1 MTTPIISHHI
11 DHPNAW
17 KSTDF
22 KSQDDFSIDLEPHHV
37 DALEQALG
45 QARKAGLSIDEI
57 TKDNFP
63 LDDIQ
68 DLLDQVSHELMDGRG
83 FLMLRGWPI
92 DQYSLDDIGV
102 MYYGFGVH
110 FGKGASQSVLGDRLG
125 YVTDHSASDPL
136 ERAYRNK
143 YELSLHTDL
152 NELIGMLNIRP
163 ATGST
168 MSNWD
173 LGGVRVD
180 RVLENEAPLLAPDI
194 LFPDFDPEVLDAHR
208 DWLESNLLQPGTNLL
223 ILAFNSYVIRTKHH
237 VILVDT
243 CTGNDKERPHK
254 PRYHMKNWP
263 FLERLAAVGLSPAD
277 IDFVMC
283 THLHVDH
290 VGWNT
295 RLING
300 RWVPTFPNARYL
312 FIKDEFDHWQNDEKR
327 ALYTTDPYFE
337 DSLLPVIEAGQADF
351 VDMDYAFDDAAWL
364 DPTPGHT
371 PGHVCVHVKGTHSE
385 AVMSGDLM
393 HHAFQCTMPA
403 WNSCFC
409 VDPTASREMRRAFL
423 DRHADSDTLIKPAH
437 FPTPSVGRI
446 RRDGDAFRFAFVEE
460 AVTA

>member
-1 MTTPIISHHI
+1 
-11 DHPNAW
+11 
-17 KSTDF
+17 
-22 KSQDDFSIDLEPHHV
+22 
-37 DALEQALG
+37 
-45 QARKAGLSIDEI
+45 
-57 TKDNFP
+57 
-63 LDDIQ
+63 
-68 DLLDQVSHELMDGRG
+68 
-83 FLMLRGWPI
+83 
-92 DQYSLDDIGV
+92 
-102 MYYGFGVH
+102 
-110 FGKGASQSVLGDRLG
+110 
-125 YVTDHSASDPL
+125 
-136 ERAYRNK
+136 
-143 YELSLHTDL
+143 
-152 NELIGMLNIRP
+152 
-163 ATGST
+163 
-168 MSNWD
+168 MSSWD
-173 LGGVRVD
+173 LGGVTVD

-194 LFPDFDPEVLDAHR
+194 LFPDFDSEVFDAHR
-208 DWLESNLLQPGTNLL
+208 DWLEPNLLQPGTDLL

-263 FLERLAAVGLSPAD
+263 FLERLAAAGLSPAD

-295 RLING
+295 QLVNG

-312 FIKDEFDHWQNDEKR
+312 FTKDEFEHWQNDEKR

-337 DSLLPVIEAGQADF
+337 DSLLPVIEAEQADF
-351 VDMDYAFDDAAWL
+351 VDMDYAFDDTAWL

-371 PGHVCVHVKGTHSE
+371 PGHVCVHVKGGRGE

-409 VDPTASREMRRAFL
+409 VDPTASRAMRRAFL
-423 DRHADSDTLIKPAH
+423 ERYADTGTLIMPAH

-446 RRDGDAFRFAFVEE
+446 RRHGDAFRFAFVEE

>member
-1 MTTPIISHHI
+1 
-11 DHPNAW
+11 
-17 KSTDF
+17 
-22 KSQDDFSIDLEPHHV
+22 
-37 DALEQALG
+37 
-45 QARKAGLSIDEI
+45 
-57 TKDNFP
+57 
-63 LDDIQ
+63 
-68 DLLDQVSHELMDGRG
+68 
-83 FLMLRGWPI
+83 
-92 DQYSLDDIGV
+92 
-102 MYYGFGVH
+102 
-110 FGKGASQSVLGDRLG
+110 
-125 YVTDHSASDPL
+125 
-136 ERAYRNK
+136 
-143 YELSLHTDL
+143 
-152 NELIGMLNIRP
+152 
-163 ATGST
+163 

-173 LGGVRVD
+173 LGGVWVD

-208 DWLESNLLQPGTNLL
+208 DWLEPNLLQPGTNLL

-263 FLERLAAVGLSPAD
+263 FLERLTAVGLSPAD

-312 FIKDEFDHWQNDEKR
+312 FTKDELDHWQNDEKR

-423 DRHADSDTLIKPAH
+423 DRHADSDTLIMPAH